1 MAADRPDTDGEY
13 NVVVIM
19 RQRSQVFARVVGP
32 FPTKSKAHNARTRIR
47 AKINK
52 MPKLPTFTLECIS
65 LEPFTPEEAF
75 SHEY

>member
-1 MAADRPDTDGEY
+1 MAADRPDEAREY

-32 FPTKSKAHNARTRIR
+32 FPTKSKANSARSRIR
-47 AKINK
+47 AKIDK
-52 MPKLPTFTLECIS
+52 SPKLPTFALERIS